1 MDINPI
7 PPVSAATTAAATGSA
22 SRANGLADNF
32 DTFLTLLTTQ
42 LQNQDPLDPT
52 DTNEFTNQLVAFAGV
67 EQQIRTNDKLETLSG
82 IVAFAQ
88 NTAAVNL
95 LGREA
100 TFRGDRGENFGNGIG
115 FEYSLPIPA
124 ERVELQV
131 LDDRGRLV
139 YRQDGETGAGA
150 HDFVWPGT
158 NTVGTPQ
165 PPGTYRIKVAAED
178 ASGNVIPAQ
187 TFVRG
192 LVSEVETS
200 ASIPVLTVGGTEVP
214 LQDVI
219 TVRDPT

>member
-1 MDINPI
+1 MEINPT
-7 PPVSAATTAAATGSA
+7 PPVTAATAATGSA
-22 SRANGLADNF
+22 SRPNGLANNF

-67 EQQIRTNDKLETLSG
+67 EQQIRTNDNLETLSDM
-82 IVAFAQ
+82 VASAQ
-88 NTAAVNL
+88 NTAAVNF

-100 TFRGDRGENFGNGIG
+100 TIRGDRGENSGTGIG

-124 ERVELQV
+124 EKVELQV

-150 HDFVWPGT
+150 HEFVWPGT
-158 NTVGTPQ
+158 NSVGTAQ
-165 PPGTYRIKVAAED
+165 PPGIYQIRVAAEGTD
-178 ASGNVIPAQ
+178 GNVIPAQ

-200 ASIPVLTVGGTEVP
+200 TSGPVLTVSGTQVP
-214 LQDVI
+214 LQNVI
-219 TVRDPT
+219 AVRDPT